1 MSIENCLLQAKPVR
15 QRDVPC
21 ILAGDVLSSGRLAAS
36 DEGACKALVLL
47 MHDPDAGIMTRIVT
61 ENGVTAVCRAVID
74 NNEFQRDALLRKD
87 AFHRLTQS
95 VRAVVNA
102 HDDGDVG
109 KAAHRLK
116 LVNCDGGLEGSI
128 SHSPRSFDYLVG
140 AQ

>member
-1 MSIENCLLQAKPVR
+1 
-15 QRDVPC
+15 
-21 ILAGDVLSSGRLAAS
+21 
-36 DEGACKALVLL
+36 
-47 MHDPDAGIMTRIVT
+47 MHDPDAGVMTRIVT
-61 ENGVTAVCRAVID
+61 ENGATAVRRAVID

-116 LVNCDGGLEGSI
+116 LLNCETAWKVASLI
-128 SHSPRSFDYLVG
+128 RRSPRRRGRACDMVHS
-140 AQ
+140 